1 MIDNLLKITESLTPE
16 QLILV
21 LVLVNIS
28 LVLLI
33 IWCVLTYRETQQE
46 FRRATLLHNEMS
58 DKVGRMVKVAEKRED
73 VNASS
78 IKRLDI
84 QVDRLKDDI
93 YYLKQSLD
101 RFAPPLDRDK
111 EYRTV
116 TVLDGKLK

>member
-1 MIDNLLKITESLTPE
+1 MIEDLLKITESLTIE

-21 LVLVNIS
+21 LVLLNIS

-33 IWCVLTYRETQQE
+33 IWCVLTYRETQRE
-46 FRRATLLHNEMS
+46 FQAATMLHNEMS
-58 DKVGRMVKVAEKRED
+58 DEVARMVKRAEKRED

-111 EYRTV
+111 EYKTV
-116 TVLDGKLK
+116 NVLNGKLK